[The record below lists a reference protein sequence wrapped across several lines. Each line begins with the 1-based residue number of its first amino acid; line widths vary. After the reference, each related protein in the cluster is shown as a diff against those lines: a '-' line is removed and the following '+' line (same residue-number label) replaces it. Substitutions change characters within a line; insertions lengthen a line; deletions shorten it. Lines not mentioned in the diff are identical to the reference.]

1 MRSIQRGREGGRE
14 GRHKKGGGESN
25 YRITA
30 LAGESLFCVIF
41 LYPLCSVSQD
51 TSRMGFPGNPVF
63 C

>member
-1 MRSIQRGREGGRE
+1 MRSIQRGRE

-25 YRITA
+25 YRIGTA
-30 LAGESLFCVIF
+30 VAGASLFCVIL

-51 TSRMGFPGNPVF
+51 TSRMGLPGSPVF

>member
-1 MRSIQRGREGGRE
+1 MRSIQRGRE

-25 YRITA
+25 YRFGTA
-30 LAGESLFCVIF
+30 VARASLFCVIF

-51 TSRMGFPGNPVF
+51 TSRMGFAGSPVS